1 VVVGLVVRV
10 VVKWYGVVVWLV
22 GNVSQGGRWNF
33 FKVSSLQAF
42 NPRGLSAK
50 HVKEALSSALLAKK
64 GFGSARTTGAD
75 VAQWQERTECLFS
88 LTKRDK
94 TFAPPDV

>member
-1 VVVGLVVRV
+1 
-10 VVKWYGVVVWLV
+10 
-22 GNVSQGGRWNF
+22 
-33 FKVSSLQAF
+33 
-42 NPRGLSAK
+42 
-50 HVKEALSSALLAKK
+50 VKEALSSALLAKK

-94 TFAPPDV
+94 TFAPPDN

>member
-1 VVVGLVVRV
+1 MGWLF
-10 VVKWYGVVVWLV
+10 GWLV
-22 GNVSQGGRWNF
+22 IVARRAVELLQSLEP
-33 FKVSSLQAF
+33 SSLAF
-42 NPRGLSAK
+42 SAK

-94 TFAPPDV
+94 TFAPPDN